1 MANIAVIG
9 TGYVGLVSGAC
20 LADFGNTVTCVDVDE
35 KKIEGLRAGQIPI
48 FEPGLSDV
56 VARNVAA
63 ERLSFTTEASR
74 AIQAAEV
81 IFIAVG
87 TPPSDDGSADLRYVE
102 EAART
107 IGRTMDSYRVV
118 VDKSTVPI
126 GTGRLV
132 KKWIAEE
139 LAARA
144 TQSPSSALSHEFDVV
159 SNPEFL
165 REGSAVYDLTGS
177 CSA

>member
-1 MANIAVIG
+1 MASIAVIG

-63 ERLSFTTEASR
+63 ERLSFTNDASS

-81 IFIAVG
+81 VFIAVG
-87 TPPSDDGSADLRYVE
+87 TPPLGRWFGRSLLCRGSGA
-102 EAART
+102 
-107 IGRTMDSYRVV
+107 SYRPN
-118 VDKSTVPI
+118 D
-126 GTGRLV
+126 R
-132 KKWIAEE
+132 
-139 LAARA
+139 
-144 TQSPSSALSHEFDVV
+144 
-159 SNPEFL
+159 
-165 REGSAVYDLTGS
+165 
-177 CSA
+177 

>member
-1 MANIAVIG
+1 MASIAVIG

-63 ERLSFTTEASR
+63 ERLSFTTDASR
-74 AIQAAEV
+74 AIQAAKV

-107 IGRTMDSYRVV
+107 IGRMISDLPGAVSQRDAFRRDQPRVSRDDQARVQRLLGGKDNYAEPNGQDHYR
-118 VDKSTVPI
+118 
-126 GTGRLV
+126 
-132 KKWIAEE
+132 
-139 LAARA
+139 
-144 TQSPSSALSHEFDVV
+144 
-159 SNPEFL
+159 N
-165 REGSAVYDLTGS
+165 
-177 CSA
+177 